1 MERVSESRHSL
12 AQGGLRLILGIVFVV
27 HGAQKLFGWFGGGG
41 VNGTGDF
48 MASIGLNPG
57 VPLGLLSGAGEI
69 IGGILL
75 LLGVLV
81 PVAAALLTIDMFVA
95 IIFRT
100 SKLGFI
106 NGGGVELNLII
117 LAGVAALV
125 LLGPGAYSLERMLSS
140 RRSAGEIGASARTAE
155 LSPSTTRTQ
164 PGS

>member
-1 MERVSESRHSL
+1 MDRHSL
-12 AQGGLRLILGIVFVV
+12 AQGGLRLILGVIFVA

-48 MASIGLNPG
+48 MSSIGLNPG
-57 VPLGLLSGAGEI
+57 VPMGLVSGTGEMV
-69 IGGILL
+69 GGILL

-81 PVAAALLTIDMFVA
+81 PVAAVLLTVDMIVA

-117 LAGVAALV
+117 LAGVAALA
-125 LLGPGAYSLERMLSS
+125 LLGPGAYSLERMVNR
-140 RRSAGEIGASARTAE
+140 RRSAPVGSSTRTAE
-155 LSPSTTRTQ
+155 LSPSTTQ
-164 PGS
+164 PGT

>member
-1 MERVSESRHSL
+1 MDRHSV

-48 MASIGLNPG
+48 MSSIGLNPG
-57 VPLGLLSGAGEI
+57 VPMGLLSGAGEI

-81 PVAAALLTIDMFVA
+81 PVAAVLLTIDMIVA

-100 SKLGFI
+100 SRLGFI
-106 NGGGVELNLII
+106 NGGGMELNLII
-117 LAGVAALV
+117 LAAVAAV
-125 LLGPGAYSLERMLSS
+125 FLLGPGAYSLERVVNRRQSS
-140 RRSAGEIGASARTAE
+140 SVSTSTRAAE
-155 LSPSTTRTQ
+155 LSPSTTR
-164 PGS
+164 PGT